1 MNPRTSPGQNH
12 NAKRS
17 YRSLISLSAM
27 TGASSK
33 RSLRSGMA
41 RSGAMSSLTGEENAY
56 LSSLDRSALLRQS
69 ALELAQ
75 RKQYAKAIALFNVL
89 IDTDLGNASDYNNR
103 GLIHFQSG
111 NPVRALADYNHAL
124 RLNPRLAKVYNNRA
138 NCYAALG
145 QLEAALLDYEMAID
159 LNPTDIRARINQG
172 ITFRDLALYDQA
184 IESLDLSLQLIEL
197 LEGSKH
203 LEESVS
209 PLEGHVYA
217 ERGRTHH
224 LAGDWNCAVADYHRA
239 LAHLPITK
247 TQIDLSYRLRQQ
259 VVGWLEE
266 LLAPLFAENSDLD

>member
-1 MNPRTSPGQNH
+1 MNPRTSPGHNH

-27 TGASSK
+27 AGASSR
-33 RSLRSGMA
+33 RSLRSGVA
-41 RSGAMSSLTGEENAY
+41 RPSGAVPSLGVEEDAS
-56 LSSLDRSALLRQS
+56 LSSLDRLALLRQS
-69 ALELAQ
+69 AIEMAQ
-75 RKQYAKAIALFNVL
+75 QKQYAKAIALFNVL
-89 IDTDLGNASDYNNR
+89 IDTDSGNASDYNNR

-172 ITFRDLALYDQA
+172 ITFRDLELYDQA
-184 IESLDLSLQLIEL
+184 IESFDLSLQLIEL
-197 LEGSKH
+197 LDGTNIAEQS
-203 LEESVS
+203 LA
-209 PLEGHVYA
+209 LEGHIHA

-224 LAGDWNCAVADYHRA
+224 LAGDWNCAVADYQRA
-239 LAHLPITK
+239 LMHLPLTK
-247 TQIDLSYRLRQQ
+247 SQVDLSYRLRQQ

-266 LLAPLFAENSDLD
+266 LLSPLFAENNDLH